1 MSNVRKLDPY
11 ADAKRMHPS
20 SLPALGDP
28 ALGDAEHDGRGAVVL
43 AFPMRATAEP
53 AAVAQV

>member
-20 SLPALGDP
+20 SLPALDESV
-28 ALGDAEHDGRGAVVL
+28 LGNDEHGGRGAVVL
-43 AFPMRATAEP
+43 AFPVR
-53 AAVAQV
+53 VAS

>member
-20 SLPALGDP
+20 SLPALDESV
-28 ALGDAEHDGRGAVVL
+28 LGNDEHDGRGAVVL
-43 AFPMRATAEP
+43 AFPVR
-53 AAVAQV
+53 VAS

>member
-20 SLPALGDP
+20 SLPALDVPVSGD
-28 ALGDAEHDGRGAVVL
+28 DEHDGRGAVVL
-43 AFPMRATAEP
+43 AFPVRV
-53 AAVAQV
+53 AALGAAAAQL